1 MVVPLVQ
8 QLEVAGK
15 RVLVRVDFN
24 VPLTKE
30 GAISDDSRIKASLPT
45 IQYLIKQGAKV
56 ILLSHLGRP
65 DGQKKPQYT
74 LKPCAARLSQL
85 LKQPVHFASDCLGD
99 EAERSARALQK
110 GEVLLLE
117 NVRFYPEEEA
127 GDKAF
132 AEKIAQ
138 LGDLYINDAFG
149 TAHRAHATTA
159 AIASFFPGKKA
170 AGFLLQKEIEFL
182 GQALLMPQRP
192 FYALVGGSKVSSK
205 LGVLQALVNKSDKV
219 FVGGAMAYTFLKAQG
234 ISTGSSLVEEALE
247 KEALSLWQSGKIFL
261 PLDHII
267 TDKGAIKTVEGAIP
281 QGFQGVDIGPQ
292 TIKEWKRYLQEAKTI
307 FWNGPLGIFEDA
319 RFAIG
324 TNEIA
329 KALTESSAI
338 TIVGGGDS
346 VSAIEN
352 QGLAKKIT
360 HLSTGGGAS
369 LEYIEKGSLPG
380 IICLE

>member
-1 MVVPLVQ
+1 MAVPLVE

-45 IQYLIKQGAKV
+45 IQYLINQGAKV

-65 DGQKKPQYT
+65 DGQKKLQYT
-74 LKPCAARLSQL
+74 LKPCAERLSQL

-99 EAERSARALQK
+99 AAEKSSKALQN

-127 GDKAF
+127 GDIVF
-132 AEKIAQ
+132 AEKIAK

-159 AIASFFPGKKA
+159 TIAAFFPGKKA

-182 GQALLMPQRP
+182 GHTLLEPRRP

-205 LGVLQALVNKSDKV
+205 LGILQALVKKADIV

-234 ISTGSSLVEEALE
+234 ISVGNSLVEETLE
-247 KEALSLWQSGKIFL
+247 KEALALLTSGKIFL
-261 PLDHII
+261 PKDHLV
-267 TDKGAIKTVEGAIP
+267 TDNKVIRVVEGAIP
-281 QGFQGVDIGPQ
+281 QDFQGVDIGPQ
-292 TIKEWKRYLQEAKTI
+292 TIKEWSRYLPAAQTI
-307 FWNGPLGIFEDA
+307 FWNGPLGIFEDP
-319 RFAIG
+319 RFATG

-329 KALTESSAI
+329 KALTQSVAI

-346 VSAIEN
+346 VSAVEN
-352 QGLAKKIT
+352 QGLADKIT

-380 IICLE
+380 IKCLE